1 MWMLG
6 SGGTSGSDATQEEN
20 TNNENTSA
28 IPGPQ
33 CSTDEDDENDDDDDV
48 HLIKSRS
55 PPRYMSQSSPPPG
68 VVRVSEAEID
78 GSSSEE
84 EESPALSSNAADGIP
99 STVAEMAALSLS
111 ESTQGTINSSS
122 PKSRSA
128 GSLNQR
134 LHPSS
139 RKLSWSDRAGGDLA
153 TYSAYDAVRQRLN
166 PDLSAKPIKS
176 SMKKSNGLAAFVRG
190 GGAPTAPAP
199 SSDAGPAGDGDGT
212 KGKSKYI
219 PSGIVGGKGRG
230 MIMPSG
236 GGICMPSYYPPNST
250 IIAARDSNSAACSA
264 AAGSS
269 SHSGPAGSTASKGP
283 LPGNFSPQWGWYIS
297 TTPPTPEKYYA
308 APHTG
313 KKPTKT
319 SEKKLD
325 NVPETKPAE
334 HPAPVFHHSKPSPV
348 FKKGGVPSATMG
360 WPTVPL

>member
-1 MWMLG
+1 MYVRDNCPQKRDDA
-6 SGGTSGSDATQEEN
+6 SGFLTTNLELTCMTLEDA
-20 TNNENTSA
+20 
-28 IPGPQ
+28 
-33 CSTDEDDENDDDDDV
+33 
-48 HLIKSRS
+48 
-55 PPRYMSQSSPPPG
+55 QSHFF
-68 VVRVSEAEID
+68 
-78 GSSSEE
+78 
-84 EESPALSSNAADGIP
+84 
-99 STVAEMAALSLS
+99 LSLCVDCWNFP
-111 ESTQGTINSSS
+111 NSS
-122 PKSRSA
+122 
-128 GSLNQR
+128 Q
-134 LHPSS
+134 
-139 RKLSWSDRAGGDLA
+139 
-153 TYSAYDAVRQRLN
+153 AVRQRLN

-199 SSDAGPAGDGDGT
+199 SSDAGPAGDDDGT

-264 AAGSS
+264 ATGSS

>member
-1 MWMLG
+1 MYRNASLLAPLVVARV
-6 SGGTSGSDATQEEN
+6 TFY
-20 TNNENTSA
+20 
-28 IPGPQ
+28 
-33 CSTDEDDENDDDDDV
+33 
-48 HLIKSRS
+48 RS
-55 PPRYMSQSSPPPG
+55 VQLQL
-68 VVRVSEAEID
+68 D
-78 GSSSEE
+78 
-84 EESPALSSNAADGIP
+84 
-99 STVAEMAALSLS
+99 
-111 ESTQGTINSSS
+111 
-122 PKSRSA
+122 
-128 GSLNQR
+128 SLNVR
-134 LHPSS
+134 IHPSS
-139 RKLSWSDRAGGDLA
+139 EGGRAGRLTPSTSIRNSLIKKSSWLDISYVRDNCPQKRDDASGFLTTNLELTCMTLEDAQSHFFL
-153 TYSAYDAVRQRLN
+153 SLCVDCWNFPNSSQAVRQPSN

-199 SSDAGPAGDGDGT
+199 SSDAGPAGDDDGT

-264 AAGSS
+264 ATGSS

>member
-1 MWMLG
+1 
-6 SGGTSGSDATQEEN
+6 
-20 TNNENTSA
+20 
-28 IPGPQ
+28 
-33 CSTDEDDENDDDDDV
+33 
-48 HLIKSRS
+48 
-55 PPRYMSQSSPPPG
+55 
-68 VVRVSEAEID
+68 
-78 GSSSEE
+78 
-84 EESPALSSNAADGIP
+84 
-99 STVAEMAALSLS
+99 
-111 ESTQGTINSSS
+111 
-122 PKSRSA
+122 
-128 GSLNQR
+128 
-134 LHPSS
+134 
-139 RKLSWSDRAGGDLA
+139 
-153 TYSAYDAVRQRLN
+153 
-166 PDLSAKPIKS
+166 
-176 SMKKSNGLAAFVRG
+176 MKKSNGLAAFVRG

-199 SSDAGPAGDGDGT
+199 LSDAGPVGDGDGT

-264 AAGSS
+264 ATGSS